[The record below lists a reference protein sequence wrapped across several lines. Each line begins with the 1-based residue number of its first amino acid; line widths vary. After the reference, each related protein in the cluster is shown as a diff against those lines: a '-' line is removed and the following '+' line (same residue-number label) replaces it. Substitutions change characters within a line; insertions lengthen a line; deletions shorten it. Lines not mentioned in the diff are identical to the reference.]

1 MASANLFD
9 VSILFDTPAAAV
21 AAWTPTFAT
30 QDPSATLQQ
39 PGLVTLASR
48 VDQPISKE
56 LLDLRL
62 VGNDFPLGQAYI
74 GLKLGLADQ
83 FALRATLPQL
93 PDPWLLD
100 GRMRSASMLV
110 GTLLSRG
117 ALAVV
122 LHGSAGCVKPARQFL
137 ARLGDLRQIE
147 ERPYLAWLDLL
158 ATQPKDPNGSVTVR
172 SYGMPQHFAAPNLEF
187 VAGPAGDQLSLE
199 RAMQA
204 LQFACG
210 RLAAAHADVAELKSF
225 RVPLWHW
232 AGRRAPQPAREG
244 EACITWLQ
252 QDSGDPLL
260 LRFTSPD
267 LLPRNP
273 SALWDTALIAGPD
286 AITPSEY
293 ARAMADLMLGQYG
306 PRGLALADAIPYDA
320 GNGRPPTRVLV
331 FENAELA
338 LYATA
343 GLGRVRAA
351 SGDDELATAHAD
363 LCTYAPLD
371 AQRIPSVLLN
381 FGALALTTPAPG
393 GLKDWDG
400 FPPGPDGWA
409 YLLAPM
415 SDVPLSA
422 KRPVAMRML
431 VPLTAEEYAVYRVH
445 ADRPA
450 WYQATLRTREEI
462 AARWAKVFAR

>member
-1 MASANLFD
+1 MASPNLFD
-9 VSILFDTPAAAV
+9 VSILFDTPADAL
-21 AAWTPTFAT
+21 AAWTPTFST
-30 QDPSATLQQ
+30 QDPSATLTL
-39 PGLVTLASR
+39 PGLAVLAAR
-48 VDQPISKE
+48 IDQPISPE

-62 VGNDFPLGQAYI
+62 VGSDFPLGQSHI

-83 FALRATLPQL
+83 FALRATLPQF

-117 ALAVV
+117 GRAVV
-122 LHGSAGCVKPARQFL
+122 LHGSAGCVKPARHFL
-137 ARLGDLRQIE
+137 ARLGDLRLPE

-172 SYGMPQHFAAPNLEF
+172 SYGMPQYFAAPNLEF
-187 VAGPAGDQLSLE
+187 IAGPTGDQLTVE

-204 LQFACG
+204 LQYACG
-210 RLAAAHADVAELKSF
+210 RLAAAHANESELRSL
-225 RVPLWHW
+225 RVPLWTW
-232 AGRRAPQPAREG
+232 SGRRAPQLAREG
-244 EACITWLQ
+244 EECITWQ
-252 QDSGDPLL
+252 QQESGDPLL
-260 LRFTSPD
+260 LRFTSPE
-267 LLPRNP
+267 LLSRHP
-273 SALWDTALIAGPD
+273 SALWDAALTAGPD
-286 AITPSEY
+286 AITPSAY

-320 GNGRPPTRVLV
+320 CNGRPPTRVLMYEGADV
-331 FENAELA
+331 A

-343 GLGRVRAA
+343 GLGRVRAV
-351 SGDDELATAHAD
+351 SGDDKLATVHAE

-371 AQRIPSVLLN
+371 AQRIPSMLLN

-409 YLLAPM
+409 FMLAPM
-415 SDVPLSA
+415 SDVPLSP

-431 VPLTAEEYAVYRVH
+431 VPLTAEEYATYRVH

-462 AARWAKVFAR
+462 AARWAKFFAR